1 MYSILKLYI
10 SLILLRRSCSM
21 VGELLAL
28 GNALK
33 GIVNSG
39 VADQAISL
47 ISTVKEGQDSKKT
60 INAYEDAFNKLIH
73 ENQELKSIALRYKDE
88 YDQIYLSETDIEYLQ
103 KTATRLIN
111 MFMPEVSDKSK
122 RELRESLLEQG
133 HKEEEIEAYVKDW
146 AKNQEEQRTNFEQLV
161 DLIQVDTLRTMQL
174 LGFNYRQAIG
184 EPLTE
189 ITAKLIANSLNE
201 DSQNK
206 Q

>member
-1 MYSILKLYI
+1 MAI
-10 SLILLRRSCSM
+10 
-21 VGELLAL
+21 ELVAL
-28 GNALK
+28 GKALK

-47 ISTVKEGQDSKKT
+47 ISSVKEGQDDKKT

-88 YDQIYLSETDIEYLQ
+88 YDQIYLNEKDIEYLQ

-111 MFMPEVSDKSK
+111 MFMPKVDDESK
-122 RELRESLLEQG
+122 RKLHESLLTQG
-133 HKEEEIEAYVKDW
+133 
-146 AKNQEEQRTNFEQLV
+146 NTEEQVNNYIKQWAQKQEYQRASFEQLV

-174 LGFNYRQAIG
+174 LGFNYRKAIG

-189 ITAKLIANSLNE
+189 ITARSIANSFSENSLNE
-201 DSQNK
+201 QEE
-206 Q
+206 

>member
-1 MYSILKLYI
+1 
-10 SLILLRRSCSM
+10 M

-133 HKEEEIEAYVKDW
+133 YKEEEIEAYVKDW

>member
-1 MYSILKLYI
+1 
-10 SLILLRRSCSM
+10 M